1 MRVLEIGSK
10 LVDSVFAAGKL
21 RLYVWLSLVSQI
33 LIVVT
38 GGAVRLTASGLG
50 CPEWPLCTEDSLVTV
65 PEMGIHGIIELGNR
79 LLTFVLVTIAA
90 LTIVTVFR
98 SAKKGRGLRWPAAAL
113 LAGIP
118 AQAIIGGISVWT
130 DLNPWVVGLHFVLSG
145 ALIAVAA
152 LLLFRT
158 YQPPVE
164 PVNEFRWRLS
174 PVIAVTG
181 WVSVLIGVMVTGAG
195 PHSGDADSPRNGLD
209 LELWQHFHSYPG
221 YLLLGLALLQ
231 LALTLRAERNFFSSW
246 RSRVSFLLVAT
257 ISLQAIVGV
266 LQARMGV
273 PPLLVGIHMFGA
285 SVAIALLSLQ
295 WLVTSGRRFD

>member
-1 MRVLEIGSK
+1 VRVSEIGSK
-10 LVDSVFAAGKL
+10 VVDSVFAKSKL
-21 RLYVWLSLVSQI
+21 RLYVWLSLVSQV

-50 CPEWPLCTEDSLVTV
+50 CPEWPMCTEDSLVTV
-65 PEMGIHGIIELGNR
+65 PEMGIHGIIEFGNR
-79 LLTFVLVTIAA
+79 LLTFALVIIAV
-90 LTIVTVFR
+90 LTIFTVFR
-98 SAKKGRGLRWPAAAL
+98 NARRGRGLRWPAAAL

-118 AQAIIGGISVWT
+118 AQAVIGGISVWT

-145 ALIAVAA
+145 VLIAIAA

-158 YQPPVE
+158 YQPVTKPVSE
-164 PVNEFRWRLS
+164 IRWRLS
-174 PVIAVTG
+174 PAIAVVG

-195 PHSGDADSPRNGLD
+195 PHSGDAASPRNGLD

-221 YLLLGLALLQ
+221 YLLLALSLLQ
-231 LALTLRAERNFFSSW
+231 LILTLRAERNVFSSW
-246 RSRVSFLLVAT
+246 QSRVSVLLVAT
-257 ISLQAIVGV
+257 ITLQAVVGII
-266 LQARMGV
+266 QARMGV
-273 PPLLVGIHMFGA
+273 PAILVGIHMFGA